1 MENIIRFSAQSLYD
15 LTSFRKGEIKFGE
28 RIATIPENIAIEEYL
43 KTSEEPFVLLGIPE
57 DIGVKAN
64 LGRTGTASAWENTLK
79 SLVNI
84 QHNRFAKG
92 YELLVLGSLDTSSQ
106 MEKAQKLN
114 PENKDDLKELY
125 KLVEEIDKE
134 VVHIVSNI
142 VAAGKIPIVIGG
154 GHNNAY
160 GIIKGTAL
168 GKAESINCIN
178 FDAHTDFRALEGRH
192 SA

>member
-1 MENIIRFSAQSLYD
+1 MENIVRLSAQRLFE
-15 LTSFRKGEIKFGE
+15 LTTFRKGEIKFGE
-28 RIATIPENIAIEEYL
+28 RIAVVPENIPIKEYL
-43 KTSEEPFVLLGIPE
+43 QTSEEKFVLFGIPE
-57 DIGVKAN
+57 DIGVKDN
-64 LGRTGTASAWENTLK
+64 YDRTGTASAWDNTLK
-79 SLVNI
+79 SLVNS
-84 QHNRFAKG
+84 QHNRIAKG
-92 YELLVLGSLDTSSQ
+92 YEFLYLGSLDTSSQ